1 MDKQLDMRGVSCPG
15 PVITTKKALE
25 EMEAGELVTIVN
37 NEAARDNVVRFAQS
51 QNCLVRVE
59 EQGCDYYIHI
69 SKGILAAEDKCC
81 KTASNS
87 AYLITSDKLGKG
99 DDELGSVLIRS
110 LLYSLA
116 ESEDAPGVLIFMNS
130 GVKLVCEGS
139 PVLAEL
145 KALEK
150 KGTELLACGTCLD
163 FFHLKEKLCVGSISN
178 MYAIVEKINET
189 TKIISI

>member
-1 MDKQLDMRGVSCPG
+1 
-15 PVITTKKALE
+15 
-25 EMEAGELVTIVN
+25 
-37 NEAARDNVVRFAQS
+37 
-51 QNCLVRVE
+51 
-59 EQGCDYYIHI
+59 
-69 SKGILAAEDKCC
+69 
-81 KTASNS
+81 
-87 AYLITSDKLGKG
+87 
-99 DDELGSVLIRS
+99 
-110 LLYSLA
+110 
-116 ESEDAPGVLIFMNS
+116 MNS